1 MLAAARADGL
11 RRNQAFLRRLPAD
24 LFTEVFMAGKKTLA
38 KNKGEKK
45 ADVLTKRVCAVC
57 QQPMLASQI
66 RAKYEI
72 SFVGAKSSSRLVHHH
87 AKCV

>member
-1 MLAAARADGL
+1 
-11 RRNQAFLRRLPAD
+11 
-24 LFTEVFMAGKKTLA
+24 MAGKKTLA
-38 KNKGEKK
+38 KNKGDKK
-45 ADVLTKRVCAVC
+45 ADVLTKRMCAVC

-87 AKCV
+87 AKCA